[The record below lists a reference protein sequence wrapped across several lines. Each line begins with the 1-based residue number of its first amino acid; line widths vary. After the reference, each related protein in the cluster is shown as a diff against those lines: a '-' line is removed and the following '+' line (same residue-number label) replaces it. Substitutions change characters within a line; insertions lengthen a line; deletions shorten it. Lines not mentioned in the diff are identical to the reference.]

1 MFKKFLYFFSV
12 NIVVKFLSF
21 GTLLAV
27 ATILTPQELGSLKT
41 IQSISEVITTISILG
56 LNTAFLRFYPISL
69 NKERDKIETTYF
81 YTILFSSVVL
91 TLISL
96 FLFKNNRLYLLLIP
110 STALVSIYIYIYQ
123 LQDRYKELALNQAI
137 IKILSFFTVIISTK
151 FYGLNGFILSNVALS
166 YLGLFYLFIK
176 NKINLQIKYISTHCV
191 KKAYP
196 VAKYAFVSTIIN
208 VVTVNIGI
216 YILNITDVD
225 GEKLGLYSFSAIL
238 LIVFQILRNVIQQ
251 FISPILTRESK
262 NKDDFI
268 SKVNSLQKKVYFGF
282 TLIALVSGS
291 IFYFLYK
298 YTPVFLIN
306 YKDSFKYIIFMI
318 GPWLFSSY
326 YIIKV
331 VAFNSLGLTK
341 VNLNKDLIIFPI
353 TIIVSYSLAL
363 YYSIPGL
370 ILSQY
375 VIAVITCL
383 VVRVMFKR
391 NINSHSYN

>member
-56 LNTAFLRFYPISL
+56 LNTAFLRFYPLSL
-69 NKERDKIETTYF
+69 NKEKVKIETTYF
-81 YTILFSSVVL
+81 YTILFASVVL
-91 TLISL
+91 TLISV
-96 FLFKNNRLYLLLIP
+96 FLFENNRLYLLLIP

-123 LQDRYKELALNQAI
+123 LQEKYKELALNQAI
-137 IKILSFFTVIISTK
+137 IKILSFFAVIISTK
-151 FYGLNGFILSNVALS
+151 FYGLNGFIISNVALS

-176 NKINLQIKYISTHCV
+176 NKINLRIKHVRSDCV

-196 VAKYAFVSTIIN
+196 VAKYAFISTIIN

-225 GEKLGLYSFSAIL
+225 DEKLGIYSLSVIL
-238 LIVFQILRNVIQQ
+238 LIVFQIFRSVIQQ

-262 NKDDFI
+262 NKNGFI
-268 SKVNSLQKKVYFGF
+268 LKVNSLQKIVYFSF
-282 TLIALVSGS
+282 TLIALISGA
-291 IFYFLYK
+291 IFCILYK
-298 YTPVFLIN
+298 DTPKLLIN

-318 GPWLFSSY
+318 GPWLISSY
-326 YIIKV
+326 YVIKV
-331 VAFNSLGLTK
+331 VAFNSIGLTK
-341 VNLNKDLIIFPI
+341 VNLIKDLIIFPI
-353 TIIVSYSLAL
+353 TIIVSYLLAL
-363 YYSIPGL
+363 YYSISGL

-375 VIAVITCL
+375 VITVITCL

>member
-27 ATILTPQELGSLKT
+27 ATMLTPQELGSLKT

-56 LNTAFLRFYPISL
+56 LNTAFLRFYPLSL
-69 NKERDKIETTYF
+69 NKERVKIETTYF
-81 YTILFSSVVL
+81 YTILFTSVIL
-91 TLISL
+91 TLISI
-96 FLFKNNRLYLLLIP
+96 FLFEDNRLYLLLIP

-123 LQDRYKELALNQAI
+123 LQEKYKELALNQAI
-137 IKILSFFTVIISTK
+137 IKILSFFAVVISTK
-151 FYGLNGFILSNVALS
+151 FYGLNGFILSNVVLS

-176 NKINLQIKYISTHCV
+176 NKINLRIKNVRPDCV

-225 GEKLGLYSFSAIL
+225 DEKLGIYSLSVIL
-238 LIVFQILRNVIQQ
+238 LIVFQILRNVMQQ

-268 SKVNSLQKKVYFGF
+268 SKVKSLQKKVYFSF
-282 TLIALVSGS
+282 TLIALISGLL
-291 IFYFLYK
+291 FYIIYK
-298 YTPVFLIN
+298 YTPLFLIN

-318 GPWLFSSY
+318 GPWLISSY
-326 YIIKV
+326 YVIKV
-331 VAFNSLGLTK
+331 VAFNSIGLTK
-341 VNLNKDLIIFPI
+341 VNLIKDLIIFPI
-353 TIIVSYSLAL
+353 TIIVSYLLAH
-363 YYSIPGL
+363 YYSIFGL

-375 VIAVITCL
+375 VITVITCL